1 MPMPRLRLVPA
12 ETHIPFMRWR
22 YYTFALTLLLTLV
35 AGVATVVNGFNFGID
50 FAGGIVIEARTP
62 ERADLGAIR
71 TKLSGLGLGEVALQ
85 EFGSPNDVLIRVQRQ
100 EGGDEAQKAAVDKI
114 TSALR
119 ELVGEGITFRR
130 TEFVGPKVSGE
141 LIEGAMIATLISLVG
156 IMLYVWFRFE
166 WQFGIGAAI
175 TTIHDVVMTLGFFA
189 VSGYEFNL
197 SSVAAVLTVMGYSIN
212 DTVVVYDRIRENL
225 RKYKTMDLQALIDL
239 CINQTLSRTMMTSV
253 TTLLALVAL
262 VIFGGEVIRGFC
274 ASMIFGIVI
283 GTYSSIFV
291 AAPLLIHLKLRRG
304 GEGAQAASDQPASAG
319 TA

>member
-12 ETHIPFMRWR
+12 ETHWPFMRWR
-22 YYTFALTLLLTLV
+22 NFAFALTAFLTVLSGAAMYV
-35 AGVATVVNGFNFGID
+35 QGFNFGID
-50 FAGGIVIEARTP
+50 FAGGIVIEVRTP
-62 ERADLGAIR
+62 GKADLGAIR
-71 TKLSGLGLGEVALQ
+71 SKLSGLGLGEVALQ
-85 EFGSPNDVLIRVQRQ
+85 EFGSPNDVLLRVQRQ
-100 EGGDEAQKAAVDKI
+100 EGGDEAQKAAVDRV
-114 TSALR
+114 SAALR
-119 ELVGEGITFRR
+119 EDIGEGITFRR

-141 LIEGAMIATLISLVG
+141 LIEGAAIATLISLVG

-166 WQFGIGAAI
+166 WQFGVGAAV

-189 VSGYEFNL
+189 VTGYEFNL

-225 RKYKTMDLQALIDL
+225 RKFKAMDLETLIDL
-239 CINQTLSRTMMTSV
+239 CINQTLSRTVMTSI

-262 VIFGGEVIRGFC
+262 VVFGGEVIRSFC
-274 ASMIFGIVI
+274 ASMIFGILI

-304 GEGAQAASDQPASAG
+304 GEGTAAADQPASAG